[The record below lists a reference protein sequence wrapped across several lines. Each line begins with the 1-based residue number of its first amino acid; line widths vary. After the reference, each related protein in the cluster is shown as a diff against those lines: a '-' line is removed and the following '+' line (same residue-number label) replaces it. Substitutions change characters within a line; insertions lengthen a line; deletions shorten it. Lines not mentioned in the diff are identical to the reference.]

1 MLAKR
6 LFIHSIFG
14 LFLFTFVAGVNAQ
27 SSDDRWRAL
36 NDLKPGTRI
45 VVDQDGGRSVKAKFA
60 SSIDQKLAVMVKGKR
75 IEIDRSTILA
85 VYLGRKSSKVK
96 RGLIGALAGAGAG
109 MLIGAATVA
118 ATKGDGLIAAGGF
131 LYGIPIGAAIG
142 VATAGGTKKGELL
155 YSR

>member
-1 MLAKR
+1 MVLKHLFAFSILGVFVIALAAS
-6 LFIHSIFG
+6 LS
-14 LFLFTFVAGVNAQ
+14 AQ
-27 SSDDRWRAL
+27 SSDDRWRGL

-45 VVDQDGGRSVKAKFA
+45 VIDQDGSKSLKARFA
-60 SSIDQKLAVMVKGKR
+60 SSTDQNLAVMSKGKR
-75 IEIDRSTILA
+75 IEIDRSTITA

-96 RGLIGALAGAGAG
+96 RGFIGALAGAGAG
-109 MLIGAATVA
+109 LLIGAATVA

-142 VATAGGTKKGELL
+142 VATAGGTKKGELV

>member
-6 LFIHSIFG
+6 LFIHSIVG

>member
-1 MLAKR
+1 MAFKH
-6 LFIHSIFG
+6 LFIPSIIG
-14 LFLFTFVAGVNAQ
+14 IFVFVFAWDVTAQ
-27 SSDDRWRAL
+27 SSDERWGGL
-36 NDLKPGTRI
+36 NDLRPGTRI
-45 VVDQDGGRSVKAKFA
+45 VIEVDGSKPLKAKFA
-60 SSIDQKLAVMVKGKR
+60 TSTDQKLAVLVKGKR
-75 IEIDRSTILA
+75 VEIDRSTISA
-85 VYLGRKSSKVK
+85 VYFGRESSKLK

-142 VATAGGTKKGELL
+142 VATAGGTKKGEMI